1 MKINKPL
8 NIVDYVQND
17 ILYAVMNSPMGK
29 NKKSP
34 FAGVSPE
41 VLTPTS
47 VVRGLIGEE
56 EALKLY
62 SRLRRNAVKRLDRVI
77 KKGGR
82 TAAAALEAKESLPT
96 LRELRAEN
104 DTPLEVGKWL
114 ANVAVLKSDYR
125 FSVTGL
131 SEHQEKTLAG
141 LHKTRAYRWINEDNL
156 RQFSEFM
163 DWSRAVS
170 SSKVYDSKRVTQW
183 WKKNKDKFGSAEE
196 LQQAYFKFEKNRGR
210 QLHVQITPEDEK
222 ATKRKRNRKKGGKK

>member
-1 MKINKPL
+1 MKIKKPL

-34 FAGVSPE
+34 FAGVDAE

-56 EALKLY
+56 DALKLY

-77 KKGGR
+77 KKGER

-96 LRELRAEN
+96 LRELRAEK
-104 DTPLEVGKWL
+104 DTALEVGKWL

-131 SEHQEKTLAG
+131 SEHQQKTLAG
-141 LHKTRAYRWINEDNL
+141 LHKKRGYEWITPDNL
-156 RQFSEFM
+156 REFGEFM

-170 SSKVYDSKRVTQW
+170 SSKVYDSKRVSQW
-183 WKKNKDKFGSAEE
+183 WKRNKDKYGTAEE
-196 LQQAYFKFEKNRGR
+196 LQQAFQKYLNNRGR
-210 QLHVQITPEDEK
+210 RLGVVVSPDDEK
-222 ATKRKRNRKKGGKK
+222 ATKRKRTRKGK